1 MTSKKNYKELENEKV
16 RGKRRFLERR
26 VQENEAEQEINDYDY
41 SDNREQERDVGVRE
55 Y

>member
-26 VQENEAEQEINDYDY
+26 VQESEAEQEINDYDPTDTR
-41 SDNREQERDVGVRE
+41 SNERDTQVHE
-55 Y
+55 L